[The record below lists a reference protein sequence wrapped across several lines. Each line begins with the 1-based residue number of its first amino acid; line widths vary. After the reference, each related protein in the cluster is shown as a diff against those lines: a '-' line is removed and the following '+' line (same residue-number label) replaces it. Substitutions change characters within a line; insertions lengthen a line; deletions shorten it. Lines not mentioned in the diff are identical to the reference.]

1 MKILHSADWHLDAP
15 LVGRTPAQTALLKE
29 SLLRIPG
36 MIADLAN
43 REGCDLV
50 LLSGDLFDG
59 TYTPESLDAFRQA
72 LATLTAPVVI
82 APGNHD
88 YPGAG
93 SPWTSLSWP
102 GNVYIFRSEAVESI
116 LIPQLNCRIY
126 GAAFTSPVCRP
137 LLEGFRAE
145 CTEQYA
151 IGVFHGDP
159 LNAGSPY
166 CPISRNQVQES
177 ALQYL
182 ALGHIHKTG
191 SFRAGDTLCAWP
203 GCPMGRGYDEQG
215 PHGVLITELGE
226 ECHSRFVPLDL
237 PQFHRISVA
246 AGADPLEALNAVL
259 PAVGNLHFYQIT
271 LTGEAEP
278 PDLKAL
284 EEALARFPNL
294 QLRDATLPPLDLWA
308 GAGEDSLEGVFFGS
322 LRTALEEGRED
333 RDRVL
338 LAARIS
344 RLLLSGREVELP

>member
-1 MKILHSADWHLDAP
+1 MIKLLHSADWHLDTP
-15 LVGRTPAQTALLKE
+15 FTGRSNALWLKE
-29 SLLRIPG
+29 QLLSIPG
-36 MIADLAN
+36 RIADLAR
-43 REGCDLV
+43 RENCNLL

-59 TYTPESLDAFRQA
+59 PPSPRSIRALKEALGSLSI
-72 LATLTAPVVI
+72 PVCI

-88 YPGAG
+88 FASGNSPWLSESWPSHVHIFTAPAIQSLSFPELDCRVYGAG
-93 SPWTSLSWP
+93 FPSMDCP
-102 GNVYIFRSEAVESI
+102 G
-116 LIPQLNCRIY
+116 
-126 GAAFTSPVCRP
+126 

-145 CTEQYA
+145 QPERYS

-159 LNAGSPY
+159 TNLRSPY
-166 CPISRNQVQES
+166 CPITLPQIRDSG
-177 ALQYL
+177 LTYL
-182 ALGHIHKTG
+182 ALGHIHKSGQLKAG
-191 SFRAGDTLCAWP
+191 STLCAWP

-237 PQFHRISVA
+237 PEFHRISVA